1 MAAAADTLIGRQ
13 EAAHLFTCLGAFPLI
28 ALAVSGGGDSMA
40 LLHLAADWAKRQP
53 DAPRLH
59 VLSVDH
65 RLRPEAARETAFVRQ
80 RATALGLPCTILHWH
95 GDKPPSGL
103 QAAAR
108 AARYRLLGGWCA
120 EQGAALVTAHTIE
133 DQAETLLMR
142 LARGAGVD
150 GLSAMA
156 ARRRL
161 DIDGTQVPHL
171 RPLLT
176 VPRARLRATLQAEGA
191 DWIEDPSN
199 QDTAFERVRL
209 RQALAACPDLNLPPD
224 ALALS
229 AERLARARTALDTWR
244 DDIIARHATLSPF
257 GHVDMPAAELDALP
271 DEIILRVLARLI
283 MLTGHGGQP
292 ALADLERLLMWWKSA
307 RDKARTLA
315 GAHIER
321 RDERL
326 LIGREP
332 GRLSATATL
341 SGEAPEAVWDGR
353 FRITAQEVKQPLEI
367 RALARAVLPSDFP
380 KRPADLPG
388 FVWDSLPVICA
399 GETAVC
405 APLIGWKARKA
416 PLAAAKARFNR
427 H

>member
-1 MAAAADTLIGRQ
+1 MAAAADTPIGSE
-13 EAAHLFTCLGAFPLI
+13 EAAKLLSCLGGFPLT

-40 LLHLAADWAKRQP
+40 LMHLAARWAGRQP
-53 DAPRLH
+53 EAPRLH

-65 RLRPEAARETAFVRQ
+65 RLRPEAAREAAFVCE
-80 RATALGLPCTILHWH
+80 RAAALGLPCTVLHWQ
-95 GDKPPSGL
+95 GDKPSSGI

-108 AARYRLLGGWCA
+108 AARYALLGGWCA
-120 EQGAALVTAHTIE
+120 EHGAALVTAHTIE

-142 LARGAGVD
+142 LARGSGVD

-156 ARRRL
+156 ARRTL

-171 RPLLT
+171 RPLLS
-176 VPRARLRATLQAEGA
+176 VPRPRLRATLQALGV

-199 QDTAFERVRL
+199 QDTTFERVRL
-209 RQALAACPDLNLPPD
+209 RQALAACPDLHLPAE

-229 AERLARARTALDTWR
+229 AERIARARAALDAWR
-244 DDIIARHATLSPF
+244 DDIIIRHASLSPY
-257 GHVDMPAAELDALP
+257 GHVEMPAAWLEGLP
-271 DEIILRVLARLI
+271 DEIALRVLARLI
-283 MLTGHGGQP
+283 TLTGHGGRP
-292 ALADLERLLMWWKSA
+292 SLADLERLLMWLKSA

-315 GAHIER
+315 GAHIEQR
-321 RDERL
+321 GESL

-332 GRLSATATL
+332 GRLSTTAALT
-341 SGEAPEAVWDGR
+341 GETPEVVWDGR
-353 FRITAQEVKQPLEI
+353 FRITAQDVRRPLRI
-367 RALARAVLPSDFP
+367 CALARSTPPSGFP
-380 KRPADLPG
+380 RRPADLPG

-416 PLAAAKARFNR
+416 PLSAAKARFIR